1 MINNS
6 QNEMVKLI
14 TEIVVK
20 EASALGIEIKKD
32 KSLVPVSISARHL
45 HLKKEH
51 LETLFGSGHELI
63 KVKDISQ
70 PGQYAAEEK
79 VTLQGPRGKID
90 NVRVLGP
97 IRKETQ
103 IEISAT
109 DSRVLG
115 VKPVVRDSGNI
126 DNTPGIVLIGPKGSL
141 AIDKGCIV
149 AERHIHMTPADAAE
163 YNVSDGEVV
172 SVKVHTPRGGVFD
185 KVLIRVREDYA
196 LDMHIDV
203 DEANAFLISNGDLVE
218 IVKNK

>member
-1 MINNS
+1 MESNN
-6 QNEMVKLI
+6 QKDMVQLI
-14 TEIVVK
+14 TELVVK
-20 EASALGIEIKKD
+20 EASALGLEIKKE
-32 KSLVPVSISARHL
+32 KNFVPVSISARHL

-51 LETLFGSGHELI
+51 LEVLFGAGHELT

-97 IRKETQ
+97 LRKETQ
-103 IEISAT
+103 VEISAT
-109 DSRVLG
+109 DARVLG
-115 VKPVVRDSGNI
+115 VKPVVRDSGNM
-126 DNTPGIVLIGPKGSL
+126 DGTPGLTLVGPKGT
-141 AIDKGCIV
+141 IIIEKGCIV
-149 AERHIHMTPADAAE
+149 AERHIHMTQEDASQF
-163 YNVSDGEVV
+163 NVSDGQVV
-172 SVKVHTPRGGVFD
+172 SVKVNTPRGGVFD

-218 IVKNK
+218 IIRY